1 MARPLRL
8 EFAGAI
14 YHVFA
19 RGNRREAIYLS
30 NDDRQCFTELLGS
43 VCDRFNWVVH
53 AWCLMGNHYH
63 LVVETPDGNLARGM
77 RQLNGVYTQQF
88 NRRHGRDGHVFQG
101 RYNAILVQRGQYLLE
116 LTRYVVL
123 NPVRAGMVDAA
134 GDWPWSAYQA
144 QVGSVPAPWWLDT
157 DWLLGQFGDRVGRA
171 IRAYEGFVAAGV
183 GADNPFDEVRD
194 RLYLGDDSYGEA
206 LARLGGSDRPLRD
219 VSKAQRRPLA
229 GSLAEYARRWPDRRQ
244 AMARAYRSGAYT
256 MREIAD
262 HFGVHYM
269 TVSRAV
275 HRVEQELDCGT

>member
-8 EFAGAI
+8 EFSGAI

-30 NDDRQCFTELLGS
+30 DDDRKSFTELLGS

-63 LVVETPDGNLARGM
+63 LLVETPDGNLARGM

-101 RYNAILVQRGQYLLE
+101 RYNAILVQRGHYLLE

-123 NPVRAGMVDAA
+123 NPVRARMVEAA
-134 GDWPWSAYQA
+134 GDWPWSAYRA
-144 QVGSVPAPWWLDT
+144 QVGELSAPWWLDT
-157 DWLLGQFGDRVGRA
+157 DWLLGQFGDRVGPA
-171 IRAYEGFVAAGV
+171 IRAYEAFVAAGV
-183 GADNPFDEVRD
+183 GAENPLEEVRD
-194 RLYLGDDSYGEA
+194 RLYLGDDAYGEA
-206 LARLGGSDRPLRD
+206 LALLGGEYRRLRE
-219 VSKAQRRPLA
+219 VSKAQKRPLA
-229 GSLAEYARRWPDRRQ
+229 GSLAEYATHWPDRRQ

-275 HRVEQELDCGT
+275 HRFERELECET